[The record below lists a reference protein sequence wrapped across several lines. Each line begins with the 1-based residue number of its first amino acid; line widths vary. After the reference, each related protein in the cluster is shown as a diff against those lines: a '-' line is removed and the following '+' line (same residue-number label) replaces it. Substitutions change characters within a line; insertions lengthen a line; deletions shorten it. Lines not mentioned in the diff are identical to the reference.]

1 MGEGDAAQDRRGPE
15 LTDQGGI
22 IDLHVHYYTDEYV
35 DAVKRADTIRTY
47 RRADGRLVALWR
59 TGVALTV
66 VDPHPGPEQRIEM
79 MDQLGLATQVLSVP
93 SPNAYFLPAD
103 EAERLSRS
111 VNHAFA
117 DIVRSNPERF
127 EALAML
133 PMQDLDR
140 SLSVLGEGLEALG
153 MKGIMI
159 LTNIDGVPLDDERFE
174 PFWEAADERGLLVYV
189 HPTVPDAPY
198 HDENALAISVGFMAE
213 STLAL
218 ARLSYS
224 GVFERYPSI
233 RWVFSHL
240 GGTIPFVLPR
250 LDSYWRQF
258 EDCRERAP
266 RPPSEYMKRLVFDTA
281 STHQAALICARDTL
295 GGDRLAFGSDYPHI
309 PAGSGP
315 YIKALD
321 ALDLTE
327 EDHRAVIAGRARALL
342 DGRSI

>member
-1 MGEGDAAQDRRGPE
+1 MTNQREV
-15 LTDQGGI
+15 
-22 IDLHVHYYTDEYV
+22 IDLHVHYYTDDYV
-35 DAVKRADTIRTY
+35 DAVKQADTIGTY

-79 MDQLGLATQVLSVP
+79 MDQLGIATQVLSVP

-111 VNHAFA
+111 VNQTFA
-117 DIVRSNPERF
+117 EIVRSNPERF

-140 SLSVLGEGLEALG
+140 SLSVLGEGLDALG
-153 MKGIMI
+153 MKGTMI

-189 HPTVPDAPY
+189 HPTVPDAPH

-213 STLAL
+213 STLSI
-218 ARLSYS
+218 ARLCYS
-224 GVFERYPSI
+224 GVFERYPRI
-233 RWVFSHL
+233 RWIFSHL

-266 RPPSEYMKRLVFDTA
+266 HPPSEYMNSLVFDTA
-281 STHQAALICARDTL
+281 STHHAALICARDTL
-295 GGDRLAFGSDYPHI
+295 GGDRLVFGSDYPHI

-315 YIKALD
+315 YIDAIA
-321 ALDLTE
+321 ALDLADD
-327 EDHRAVIAGRARALL
+327 DHRAVISGRARALL
-342 DGRSI
+342 DGKRI